1 MRPLKFAEFAEEFAE
16 RQPPYSAHLPSP
28 TQQAAT
34 HAPRVPPQ
42 PDKSVRSNTS
52 VCLSLA
58 DVDADG
64 VKKMASLLESNG
76 VALDIGKSD
85 PT

>member
-1 MRPLKFAEFAEEFAE
+1 MPA
-16 RQPPYSAHLPSP
+16 
-28 TQQAAT
+28 
-34 HAPRVPPQ
+34 Q

-52 VCLSLA
+52 VCLSLS

-64 VKKMASLLESNG
+64 VKKMASLLESNK

-85 PT
+85 PHPNVHEPTLTLQSTLTLTLTCQP